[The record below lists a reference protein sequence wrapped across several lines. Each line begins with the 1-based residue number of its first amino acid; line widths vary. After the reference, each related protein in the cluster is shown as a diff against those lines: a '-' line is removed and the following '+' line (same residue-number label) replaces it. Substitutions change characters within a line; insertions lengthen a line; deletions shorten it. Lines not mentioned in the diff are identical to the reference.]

1 MVKKVLI
8 TGANGNLG
16 QRLIRR
22 LAADFLILAVV
33 RSEHAKSNL
42 MSVIAD
48 LSGVEVQIVDYNDES
63 TLADIA
69 KNCTYA
75 FHLVGVIKA
84 SRENTYENAH
94 QGPCRALSIAAPQ
107 TNLESIVCLSL
118 LGSDINAANACL
130 ASRGEAE
137 HILMKGAVPAIVVRI
152 PMVLGEND
160 YASRSLRKKS
170 GLVFDFR
177 SSSKEQ
183 PIYAG
188 DVIEAMVQA
197 MTITVSEIIELAGP
211 ESLTRA
217 LLIRRATGI
226 LGKHP
231 IVISLPLAMGML
243 IAKLLEWILPVSPVT
258 QDMMGIL
265 DHDDD
270 IDAAKGSSHL
280 GIQLTSLDDTLRKV
294 VSDPS
299 SSA

>member
-1 MVKKVLI
+1 LQKIVKKNVLI

-33 RSEHAKSNL
+33 RSEHAKKSL
-42 MSVIAD
+42 MSAIAD
-48 LSGVEVQIVDYNDES
+48 LPGVEVLIADYNDES
-63 TLADIA
+63 TLANIA

-75 FHLVGVIKA
+75 FHLVGIIKA
-84 SRENTYENAH
+84 SRENTYDNAH
-94 QGPCRALSIAAPQ
+94 QGPCRVLSSVAQQAD
-107 TNLESIVCLSL
+107 LERIVYLSL
-118 LGSDINAANACL
+118 LGSDINSTNACL

-137 HILMKGAVPAIVVRI
+137 RILMEGAVPTVVMRI

-197 MTITVSEIIELAGP
+197 MTITESGIIELAGP

-217 LLIRRATGI
+217 SLIRRAAGI
-226 LGKHP
+226 AGKHAV
-231 IVISLPLAMGML
+231 VISLPLAMGML
-243 IAKLLEWILPVSPVT
+243 IAKLLEWCLPVPPVT
-258 QDMMGIL
+258 RDMLGIL

-270 IDAAKGSSHL
+270 IDATKAGTRL
-280 GIQLTSLDDTLRKV
+280 GIYLTSLDDTLRKV
-294 VSDPS
+294 VSS
-299 SSA
+299 

>member
-1 MVKKVLI
+1 MLI

-22 LAADFLILAVV
+22 LAADFMILAVV
-33 RSEHAKSNL
+33 RSEHAKNKLRSA
-42 MSVIAD
+42 IRD
-48 LSGVEVQIVDYNDES
+48 LPGVEVLIADYNDES

-75 FHLVGVIKA
+75 FHLVGIIKA
-84 SRENTYENAH
+84 SRENTYNNAH
-94 QGPCRALSIAAPQ
+94 QGPCRVLSSVAQQAG
-107 TNLESIVCLSL
+107 LVRIVYLSL
-118 LGSDINAANACL
+118 LGSDINATNACL

-137 HILMKGAVPAIVVRI
+137 RILMEGTVPTVVMRI

-160 YASRSLRKKS
+160 YASRALRKS
-170 GLVFDFR
+170 SALVFGFR

-188 DVIEAMVQA
+188 DVIEAMVRA
-197 MTITVSEIIELAGP
+197 MTITESGIIELAGP

-217 LLIRRATGI
+217 SLIKRAAGI
-226 LGKHP
+226 LGNHP
-231 IVISLPLAMGML
+231 VVVSLPLAIGML
-243 IAKLLEWILPVSPVT
+243 IAKLMEWVLPVPPVT
-258 QDMMGIL
+258 RDMLGIL

-270 IDAAKGSSHL
+270 IDVAEAASRL
-280 GIQLTSLDDTLRKV
+280 GIQLTSLDDTLQKV
-294 VSDPS
+294 VSDQS